1 MKSYPSLT
9 VLRTRTCPAVS
20 LLPRFTFFDG
30 SGPDVEVVDADVV
43 VEDDV
48 DAEVVV
54 FSLPGMENIC
64 LCVYCI
70 LFRSHKG
77 RLKSP
82 F

>member
-54 FSLPGMENIC
+54 FSLPEMENLHYLMCTLYPIS
-64 LCVYCI
+64 VPQK
-70 LFRSHKG
+70 FH
-77 RLKSP
+77 
-82 F
+82 